1 MGAAYTVL
9 SDLFVEEAAEDLPEG
24 FLIEQQTAFDLQ
36 RDRSFAEINDSAAAE
51 NSGFDFG
58 VEIAENILAER
69 REDNAAAAQD
79 SFTPGEFPLYQEV
92 TERGPVTALLPD
104 WGEVIP
110 FAIDSIEA
118 FNPENLPQEDILGL
132 PEFDSDEYA
141 NQINEV
147 AEVGG
152 LIEDTDGN
160 LVNRTDDETEIA

>member
-51 NSGFDFG
+51 NLGFDFG
-58 VEIAENILAER
+58 VEIAEAILADR
-69 REDNAAAAQD
+69 RDDSAAAAQVP
-79 SFTPGEFPLYQEV
+79 FEPRAFPLYQEI
-92 TERGPVTALLPD
+92 TEEGPVTALLPD
-104 WGEVIP
+104 WGQVIP